1 MSMYFNTILEMESNM
16 NLPNRLSMFRMFLI
30 PVIILVMIF
39 PYAQFEISMPI
50 LYVDFV
56 AIPLKN
62 LLVLVIFIIASITDF
77 LDGYI
82 ARKFQLVTTFGK
94 FIDPIADKLLVNSLL
109 IMFAIDKIIPA
120 VPVLI
125 MVWRDTLVDGIRM
138 MASQK
143 NIIMSAGV
151 LGKFKTVLQ
160 IVTIIVYLVSNLPFE
175 LFGLPVNVFLLW
187 FSTFISVFSGFSYFI
202 QAKDIIL
209 ETK

>member
-1 MSMYFNTILEMESNM
+1 M

-30 PVIILVMIF
+30 PIMILVMVF

-50 LYVDFV
+50 FYVRFV

-62 LLVLVIFIIASITDF
+62 LIVLVIFCVASFTDF

-82 ARKFQLVTTFGK
+82 ARKFQMVTTFGK
-94 FIDPIADKLLVNSLL
+94 FIDPIADKLLVNS
-109 IMFAIDKIIPA
+109 IFVMFAVTKIVPV

-125 MVWRDTLVDGIRM
+125 MIWRDTLVDGVRM
-138 MASQK
+138 MASEK
-143 NIIMSAGV
+143 NVVMSAGA
-151 LGKFKTVLQ
+151 LGKLKTVVQ
-160 IVTIIVYLVSNLPFE
+160 IITIIVYLVSNLPFE
-175 LFGLPVNVFLLW
+175 LFGLPVNTFLLW
-187 FSTFISVFSGFSYFI
+187 FSTFISVFSGISYFM

>member
-1 MSMYFNTILEMESNM
+1 M

-30 PVIILVMIF
+30 PLMILVMVF

-50 LYVDFV
+50 FYVQFV

-62 LLVLVIFIIASITDF
+62 LIVLVIFCLASFTDF

-82 ARKFQLVTTFGK
+82 ARKFQMVTTFGK
-94 FIDPIADKLLVNSLL
+94 FIDPIADKLLVNSIF
-109 IMFAIDKIIPA
+109 IMFAVTKIVPV

-125 MVWRDTLVDGIRM
+125 MIWRDTLVDGVRM
-138 MASQK
+138 MASEK
-143 NIIMSAGV
+143 NIVMSAGA
-151 LGKFKTVLQ
+151 LGKLKTVVQ
-160 IVTIIVYLVSNLPFE
+160 IITIIVYLVSNLPFE
-175 LFGLPVNVFLLW
+175 LFGLPVNTFLLW
-187 FSTFISVFSGFSYFI
+187 FSTFISVFSGISYFM